1 MGGPIRK
8 GMKSTAVSKQRNS
21 ITAKRKGN
29 SVDNPAKSSNLVKY
43 SDILG
48 LSPKEWQDRMIRT
61 RAIKTALQM
70 NLLQAAVDAGLEKL
84 MTEAI
89 RERSVEKADL
99 LERICKIVGA
109 VFREQQPGQPGVQ
122 VHLEGSVDT
131 NKPLSVK
138 FVDAQEV
145 ENSGEQGDNE

>member
-1 MGGPIRK
+1 
-8 GMKSTAVSKQRNS
+8 
-21 ITAKRKGN
+21 
-29 SVDNPAKSSNLVKY
+29 
-43 SDILG
+43 
-48 LSPKEWQDRMIRT
+48 MIRT
-61 RAIKTALQM
+61 KAIKTALQM

-89 RERSVEKADL
+89 KERNVEKADL

-122 VHLEGSVDT
+122 VHLEGNLDT

-145 ENSGEQGDNE
+145 KSDGTAGNNM